1 MPRRSVCRDKSK
13 HRAKIVRFGLGK
25 ASHILVAMT
34 DRVRNITG
42 SAGSATETDDRE
54 KQRAA
59 TERRAANARRAAD
72 AMKDRQVAI
81 ALDHDAG
88 TEDAPRII
96 AKGYGELAEKILRLA
111 FDNDVK
117 VRKDPDLAQILAAV
131 ETDCEIPVEAFAA
144 VAEIL
149 TYVYRANDRLRSR
162 ETS

>member
-1 MPRRSVCRDKSK
+1 
-13 HRAKIVRFGLGK
+13 
-25 ASHILVAMT
+25 MT
-34 DRVRNITG
+34 DRVPTLAG
-42 SAGSATETDDRE
+42 TAGSAKEKDSRE

-59 TERRAANARRAAD
+59 MERRIANARRTAD

-81 ALDHDAG
+81 ALDHVAG
-88 TEDAPRII
+88 GEDAPRVI

-131 ETDCEIPVEAFAA
+131 EIDCEIPVEAFAA

-149 TYVYRANDRLRSR
+149 TYVYRANDRLRSG